1 MNLADVLARKVST
14 AAGRPAMR
22 IGIITFIADG
32 LVTVRI
38 QGVAHPSVRYL
49 ASYAPELGDEVVVN
63 TIHGQWLVQGKM
75 SRGQVAGELQETVA
89 DPSGWAGFIS
99 YGQADPWNEESPEQ
113 GIFNSTYN
121 GHMRGLWFYE
131 GRLVPVGA
139 VIMSAK
145 ITIACIDIADGETLV
160 NPMLTAHVYDAPA
173 HTASEPTWVY
183 GPKQMGSCAQ
193 NQTAVYDIPSGW
205 WAEIESG
212 VIHGFGLSDDTIR
225 NRMKTEAGAP
235 NGQIAFTFMALAPA
249 TTTRKKFTATT
260 DERPKHANQ

>member
-22 IGIITFIADG
+22 IGVITSIADG

-75 SRGQVAGELQETVA
+75 SRGQVAGELQETVV
-89 DPSGWAGFIS
+89 DPSGWAGFIG
-99 YGQADPWNEESPEQ
+99 YGQEDPWNEESPEQ
-113 GIFNSTYN
+113 GIFSPTYN

-139 VIMSAK
+139 VIVSAK
-145 ITIACIDIADGETLV
+145 ITIACIDIADGQTLV
-160 NPMLTAHVYDAPA
+160 RPGLTAHVYDAAA
-173 HTASEPTWVY
+173 HNAWEPTWVH
-183 GPKQMGSCAQ
+183 GPQLMGSCAQ
-193 NQTAVYDIPSGW
+193 NQTAVYDIPWAW
-205 WAEIESG
+205 WPEIEAG
-212 VIHGFGLSDDTIR
+212 IVHGFGLADNTLE
-225 NRMKTEAGAP
+225 NRMRTAAGAP
-235 NGQIAFTFMALAPA
+235 NGRLVFTFMSLAPA
-249 TTTRKKFTATT
+249 TTTRKKITATT
-260 DERPKHANQ
+260 DERPKNAHQ